1 MSRPS
6 SFAHFTHDHDGEQLS
21 GVDSGDDGGL
31 DPAATVVLL
40 HGAGN
45 GSKERLLP
53 MLDEFVA
60 RGCRG
65 LALDFSGH
73 GESTGELRE
82 LSLRRRFEQA
92 AAVIDA
98 RVPADAPLV
107 LVGFSMSGQTVADLA
122 RHYGERVA
130 AIGLCAPAV
139 YAAEAWPLPFGDGD
153 GEFSAIIRAPESWR
167 AAPALDVFRGYRGRA
182 VLAVPA
188 TDHVIPPA
196 VTEAV
201 TDALSTRAQFTRLE
215 LPDAEH
221 WLGLWFRDHA
231 DDRREFVDAVLT
243 GLGDEGWTATRAW
256 VAKQV
261 PQGRGVRDT
270 TVLHG
275 GWSSQMRRLTLS
287 DPGEAQAHSHAA
299 RHALSPHR
307 PKAQVA
313 PLQGP
318 SSGTPRA
325 RTEQRGN
332 APVLPR
338 TRLDDGSGLVLRS
351 FVRPFFRRHAPGLLA
366 REASVL
372 TLLAPYDGIPVPEL
386 RAVDATAEHADH
398 PSLLM
403 SLLPG
408 TVRVDDV
415 DLERRLD
422 LLAGQLARVHAVV
435 PDERPRT
442 YQAWTSPERVGSPGG
457 EPWERAVD
465 VIRRAAPAYEG
476 CFLHRDFHPG
486 NVLFTGAGET
496 LRITGVVDWVE
507 TSWGPADLDVAHCS
521 TALALL
527 HGPEHGLG
535 FRARYEARGGR
546 SLAEDRD
553 HLYWRLLDA
562 LGYAPDATKLAGPW
576 RELGRTDLT
585 PRVLGAR
592 LEAYV
597 AGLLDQYA

>member
-21 GVDSGDDGGL
+21 GVDSDGDGGL
-31 DPAATVVLL
+31 EPAATVVLL

-98 RVPADAPLV
+98 RVPVDAPLV

-139 YAAEAWPLPFGDGD
+139 YAAEAWPVPFGDDGGPSRSSEAETGG
-153 GEFSAIIRAPESWR
+153 GEFSTIIRAPESWR

-201 TDALSTRAQFTRLE
+201 ADALSTHAQFTRLE

-275 GWSSQMRRLTLS
+275 GWSSQMRRLTL
-287 DPGEAQAHSHAA
+287 
-299 RHALSPHR
+299 
-307 PKAQVA
+307 
-313 PLQGP
+313 
-318 SSGTPRA
+318 
-325 RTEQRGN
+325 
-332 APVLPR
+332 
-338 TRLDDGSGLVLRS
+338 DDGSSLVLRS

-457 EPWERAVD
+457 EPWDRAVD

-546 SLAEDRD
+546 SLAEDRE
-553 HLYWRLLDA
+553 HLYWGLLDA

-585 PRVLGAR
+585 PQVLGAR